1 MLLWYDDITQNVT
14 LSHLVTPCVM
24 SRDHHHS
31 WQYTKNVPV
40 VCTKFYEMYGLCLFS
55 IMSSVN
61 DNKLWPIK
69 MDQWSSVNIWHG
81 HEVGYLFSV
90 MLRLQLTKTIISRGQ
105 HMHHARS
112 YQLNCTKF
120 SLYQNASCHLTL
132 IPYPGAIFVRTILF
146 SSLRVEKSVRKFWEN
161 LTFIFSI
168 F

>member
-24 SRDHHHS
+24 SRDHHRS
-31 WQYTKNVPV
+31 WQYTKNAPV
-40 VCTKFYEMYGLCLFS
+40 VCTEFYEMYGLCLFS

-90 MLRLQLTKTIISRGQ
+90 TLRLQLTKTIISRGQ

-120 SLYQNASCHLTL
+120 SLYHNASLLSFNPIWHGG
-132 IPYPGAIFVRTILF
+132 GALP
-146 SSLRVEKSVRKFWEN
+146 EKSSECLN
-161 LTFIFSI
+161 LML
-168 F
+168 